1 MLDLNVAV
9 LKDFL
14 KESDFQEKCLYS
26 NLHCHDFQYL

>member
-14 KESDFQEKCLYS
+14 KESDFQEKMPL
-26 NLHCHDFQYL
+26 